1 MLNPTV
7 QASATGLPAPRLKL
21 PLHEIAWM
29 RLKVRYTWVLL
40 DLAELAERI
49 KLAASGE
56 AMRISGDILEKI
68 DPSWRVA
75 AKRDEPNLNG
85 SSCDAE

>member
-21 PLHEIAWM
+21 PLHEVIWM
-29 RLKVRYTWVLL
+29 RLQFRYAMALL
-40 DLAELAERI
+40 RLAEQAE
-49 KLAASGE
+49 KLRRAASGE
-56 AMRISGDILEKI
+56 AMRISGELLEKI

-75 AKRDEPNLNG
+75 GKGDEPNLNG
-85 SSCDAE
+85 SSCNAE

>member
-7 QASATGLPAPRLKL
+7 QASATGLPELRLKL

-29 RLKVRYTWVLL
+29 RIKVRYTFVLL
-40 DLAELAERI
+40 WLAEQAE
-49 KLAASGE
+49 KLRRAASGE

-75 AKRDEPNLNG
+75 AKGDEPNFNG
-85 SSCDAE
+85 SSCNAE